1 MRESY
6 RTSQLLTLDELEKAT
21 PLFRGRCGNAFCRT
35 LMRIL
40 SIDKVNDLYERNS
53 LIKGPDFAR
62 AVLEEIGVEYEI
74 LNPEVLRHLPH
85 GPFITISNHPYGH
98 IDGVMLV
105 DLFGHIRPDFKV
117 MVNKYLGRIET
128 LHDNFICVTPTGE
141 ERAVPTKDSLQGVKE
156 ALAHIRSGGVLG
168 LFPSGAVS
176 DLSVKEGC
184 IRDREWQ
191 EPVMRL
197 IKKLN
202 VPIVPVHFLDNNSN
216 FYYSLGL
223 IDWRL
228 RLLRLVPE
236 VFNKRGKQ
244 QRIAIGE
251 IISPEIQ
258 AEFTDLARFSIFLRN
273 KVYNQY

>member
-35 LMRIL
+35 LMRML

-117 MVNKYLGRIET
+117 MVNKFLGRIEA
-128 LHDNFICVTPTGE
+128 LQDNFICVTPTGE

-202 VPIVPVHFLDNNSN
+202 VPIVPVHFLDKNSN

-223 IDWRL
+223 VDWRL

-236 VFNKRGKQ
+236 VFNKRGKR

>member
-35 LMRIL
+35 LMRML

-117 MVNKYLGRIET
+117 MVNKFLGRIEA
-128 LHDNFICVTPTGE
+128 LQDNFICVTPTGE

-176 DLSVKEGC
+176 DLSVKDGC

-191 EPVMRL
+191 EPVIRL

-202 VPIVPVHFLDNNSN
+202 VPIVPVHFLDRNSN

-223 IDWRL
+223 VDWRL

-236 VFNKRGKQ
+236 VFNKRGKW